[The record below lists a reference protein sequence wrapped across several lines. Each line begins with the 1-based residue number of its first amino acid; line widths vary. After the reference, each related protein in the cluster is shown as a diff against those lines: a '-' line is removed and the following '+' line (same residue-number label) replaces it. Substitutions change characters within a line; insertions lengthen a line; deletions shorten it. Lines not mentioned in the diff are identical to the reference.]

1 MIGVPSVPPAQP
13 YVPRTHHHYQP
24 SRVPGQN
31 RKTTTMRLIIRDCS
45 NTRDHALH
53 VSDPR
58 RSMYSCVDGLER
70 FVCPGGR
77 LGDRTLR
84 EADSLDD
91 VVRAYDEEQGQTLLV
106 ALAESTGQPID
117 RRPAPC
123 RSYEQDDDEPDYE
136 AILEERAE
144 ARAEEAIERAERDY
158 ERYVYGD

>member
-1 MIGVPSVPPAQP
+1 
-13 YVPRTHHHYQP
+13 
-24 SRVPGQN
+24 
-31 RKTTTMRLIIRDCS
+31 MRLIIRDCS
-45 NTRDHALH
+45 NMRDHALH

-58 RSMYSCVDGLER
+58 PSMYSSVDGLER

-77 LGDRTLR
+77 VGDRTIR

-91 VVRAYDEEQGQTLLV
+91 VVRAYD
-106 ALAESTGQPID
+106 AESTRPPVD

-123 RSYEQDDDEPDYE
+123 RSYEQDEPDYE

-144 ARAEEAIERAERDY
+144 ARAEEAIERAEAAY